1 MFHFVFRAPGFLPD
15 VLTADWIEFV
25 ADGIATVL
33 HRAVIMIIYAGLR
46 FGPIYI
52 MLTFC
57 GRIGNEASGRAELWG
72 WGGDRGCGR
81 ARKCVASGEERAVGS
96 PDVAHPD
103 TFKQRFRPVNIQ
115 R

>member
-57 GRIGNEASGRAELWG
+57 GRIGNEASGRE
-72 WGGDRGCGR
+72 GDEAWGR
-81 ARKCVASGEERAVGS
+81 AS
-96 PDVAHPD
+96 
-103 TFKQRFRPVNIQ
+103 
-115 R
+115 